1 MSALCALLHV
11 KDEDFSSTVRQR
23 IFTLSGG
30 EKNQN
35 RAQSGELIEQ
45 PQVKTTSANL
55 FWSQTTSVNSTLNTA
70 TALCSGLCDVWRSI
84 NSG

>member
-35 RAQSGELIEQ
+35 RAQSGELMDDGTI
-45 PQVKTTSANL
+45 TSKNHL
-55 FWSQTTSVNSTLNTA
+55 S
-70 TALCSGLCDVWRSI
+70 
-84 NSG
+84 